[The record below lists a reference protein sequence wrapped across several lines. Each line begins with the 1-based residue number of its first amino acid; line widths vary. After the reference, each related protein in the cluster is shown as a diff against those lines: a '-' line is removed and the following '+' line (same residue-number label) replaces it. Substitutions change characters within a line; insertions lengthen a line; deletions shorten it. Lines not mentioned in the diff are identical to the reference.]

1 MKTLIIQ
8 RACANFREAFF
19 DLLSTKHEI
28 ILISKNN
35 NLGKIKTPKNLT
47 EKKYYKKIVDFSF
60 KNYNIYPLLFFDLL
74 RISPNIIVSEGG
86 QNTINNLSVL
96 LYSKIKNKKYFI
108 WDLGR
113 SYIEDKKSFLRS
125 IYTIIYD
132 YIVKNSEGIL
142 TYNTQGETYF
152 IGKFPNKKITVLN
165 NTIDTNLVF
174 KIKNSIDIAKQSF
187 INSRFKMYKK
197 RILYVGAINPQKNIE
212 FLIDVINN
220 LDKNDCI
227 IILGDGE
234 KDYIDT
240 LKNKFLNYNVFFEGY
255 KTMAEAVYYYNVS
268 DFSILP
274 GLGGLAINQ
283 SLAFGVPV
291 LVNRADGSE
300 YDLIKNNIT
309 GYRYDKLDDL
319 INFIKSQSVKDIV
332 KMKESSEEIIK
343 QNFTIEKMV
352 QLFLMGTQEDE

>member
-19 DLLSTKHEI
+19 DFLSTKQEI
-28 ILISKNN
+28 ILISKKN
-35 NLGKIKTPKNLT
+35 NLGKIKVPKNLT
-47 EKKYYKKIVDFSF
+47 KKKYYKKIIDISF
-60 KNYNIYPLLFFDLL
+60 KNYNIYPFLFFDLL
-74 RISPNIIVSEGG
+74 RISPHIIVSEGG

-96 LYSKIKNKKYFI
+96 LYSKINKKKYFI

-113 SYIEDKKSFLRS
+113 SYIEDRKSFSRS

-132 YIVKNSEGIL
+132 HIINNSEGIL

-152 IGKFPNKKITVLN
+152 KSKFPQKKITVLN
-165 NTIDTNLVF
+165 NTIDTNKVFEIKSDIDINKLNIIKSKF
-174 KIKNSIDIAKQSF
+174 KIFN
-187 INSRFKMYKK
+187 KK
-197 RILYVGAINPQKNIE
+197 ILFVGAINPKKNLE
-212 FLIDVINN
+212 FLIDVIKR
-220 LDKNDCI
+220 LGKDTCI

-234 KDYIDT
+234 KEYIDI

-255 KTMAEAVYYYNVS
+255 KTMTEAVYYYNIC

-300 YDLIKNNIT
+300 YDLIKNGIT
-309 GYRYDKLDDL
+309 GYRYNKLDDL
-319 INFIKSQSVKDIV
+319 INFIKSQSEKDII
-332 KMKESSEEIIK
+332 KMKQSSEELIK

-352 QLFLMGTQEDE
+352 QSFLMGIQENT

>member
-1 MKTLIIQ
+1 METLIIQ

-19 DLLSTKHEI
+19 DLLNTKQEI
-28 ILISKNN
+28 VLISKNK
-35 NLGKIKTPKNLT
+35 NLGKIKVPKNLI
-47 EKKYYKKIVDFSF
+47 EKKYYKKIIDFSF
-60 KNYNIYPLLFFDLL
+60 KNYNIYPFLFFDLL
-74 RISPNIIVSEGG
+74 KISPRIIVSEGG

-96 LYSKIKNKKYFI
+96 LYSKIKKKKYFI

-113 SYIEDKKSFLRS
+113 SYIEDRKNFSRS
-125 IYTIIYD
+125 IYTVLYD
-132 YIVKNSEGIL
+132 YIIKNSEGIL
-142 TYNTQGETYF
+142 TYNTQGKTYF
-152 IGKFPNKKITVLN
+152 KGKFPQKRISVLN

-174 KIKNSIDIAKQSF
+174 KIKNSIDLEKQSF
-187 INSRFKMYKK
+187 IYSKFKSYKK
-197 RILYVGAINPQKNIE
+197 KILYVGAINPKKNIE
-212 FLIDVINN
+212 FLIDVVNN
-220 LDKNDCI
+220 LDENDCI
-227 IILGDGE
+227 IILGDGK
-234 KDYIDT
+234 KDYLNT

-300 YDLIKNNIT
+300 HDLIKNGIT

-319 INFIKSQSVKDIV
+319 INFIKSQSEKDII
-332 KMKESSEEIIK
+332 KMKQSSEELIR

-352 QLFLMGTQEDE
+352 QLFLMGIQEDE